1 MIRIPTGRIPQ
12 NTARVGSFVLGVAT
26 LAASLFFP
34 QYSRVIAEVGGLL
47 TALGL
52 TLGKQ

>member
-1 MIRIPTGRIPQ
+1 MPK

-34 QYSRVIAEVGGLL
+34 QYTRTIAEVGAVL

-52 TLGKQ
+52 TLGKP

>member
-1 MIRIPTGRIPQ
+1 MIRIPTGSVPK
-12 NTARVGSFVLGVAT
+12 NTARVGTFVLGVAT

-34 QYSRVIAEVGGLL
+34 QYTRTIAEVGSILA
-47 TALGL
+47 ALGL